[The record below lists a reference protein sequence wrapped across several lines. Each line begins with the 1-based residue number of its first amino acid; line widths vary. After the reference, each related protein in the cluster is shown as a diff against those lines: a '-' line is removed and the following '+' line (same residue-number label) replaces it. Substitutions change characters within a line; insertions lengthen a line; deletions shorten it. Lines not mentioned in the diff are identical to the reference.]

1 MSKELYQPTEG
12 NTGFLTCVL
21 LNDLLA
27 EIRGLRR
34 DLKAQKDPPAKLKA
48 KKK

>member
-1 MSKELYQPTEG
+1 MSKNGELVQPTEG
-12 NTGFLTCVL
+12 NTGYLSVVL

-27 EIRGLRR
+27 EIKGLRR
-34 DLKAQKDPPAKLKA
+34 DIKTLMKPPVRA